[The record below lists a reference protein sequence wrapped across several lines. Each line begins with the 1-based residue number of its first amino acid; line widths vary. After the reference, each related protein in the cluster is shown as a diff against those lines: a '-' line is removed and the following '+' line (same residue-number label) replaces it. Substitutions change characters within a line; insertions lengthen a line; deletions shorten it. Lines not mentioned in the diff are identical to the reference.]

1 MIYADNAAT
10 TKMSDGAAKVFVS
23 LLDEAWGNPS
33 SLYAHGQKAKEVLEQ
48 ARQDV
53 AACFGAQPREI
64 YFTSCGSESD
74 NQAIISAATAGK
86 KLDKT
91 HIISTAVEHHAVL
104 HTLEKLKA
112 QGFDV
117 QLLEP
122 DTNGAV
128 TAQQVADAV
137 RSDTCLVTVMY
148 ANNEIGTIN
157 PIAAIG
163 AACREKGVPFHTDAV
178 QAAGHIP
185 IDVRA
190 DNIDMLSLS
199 AHKFYGPKGAG
210 VLFARKG
217 TALESLIIGGAQ
229 ESGKRAG
236 TQNVPAIVGAA
247 QAFKESC
254 EQMQTAA
261 QHDTALRDKLI
272 EGLSKI
278 PHSALNGDRL
288 DRLPG
293 NVSFCFEDVDGE
305 SLLLL
310 LDEKGICASSG
321 SACSSGSMEPSHVLL
336 AVGRSRETAQGALR
350 LSLGRYNTPQ
360 ETDIII
366 QTVTQTVDYLRSF
379 SQSWNDKLRGKK
391 PFLL

>member
-1 MIYADNAAT
+1 
-10 TKMSDGAAKVFVS
+10 
-23 LLDEAWGNPS
+23 
-33 SLYAHGQKAKEVLEQ
+33 
-48 ARQDV
+48 
-53 AACFGAQPREI
+53 
-64 YFTSCGSESD
+64 
-74 NQAIISAATAGK
+74 
-86 KLDKT
+86 
-91 HIISTAVEHHAVL
+91 
-104 HTLEKLKA
+104 
-112 QGFDV
+112 
-117 QLLEP
+117 
-122 DTNGAV
+122 
-128 TAQQVADAV
+128 
-137 RSDTCLVTVMY
+137 
-148 ANNEIGTIN
+148 
-157 PIAAIG
+157 
-163 AACREKGVPFHTDAV
+163 
-178 QAAGHIP
+178 
-185 IDVRA
+185 
-190 DNIDMLSLS
+190 
-199 AHKFYGPKGAG
+199 
-210 VLFARKG
+210 
-217 TALESLIIGGAQ
+217 
-229 ESGKRAG
+229 
-236 TQNVPAIVGAA
+236 
-247 QAFKESC
+247 
-254 EQMQTAA
+254 MQTAA

-336 AVGRSRETAQGALR
+336 AVGRSRETAQGAFR

>member
-1 MIYADNAAT
+1 
-10 TKMSDGAAKVFVS
+10 
-23 LLDEAWGNPS
+23 
-33 SLYAHGQKAKEVLEQ
+33 
-48 ARQDV
+48 
-53 AACFGAQPREI
+53 
-64 YFTSCGSESD
+64 
-74 NQAIISAATAGK
+74 
-86 KLDKT
+86 
-91 HIISTAVEHHAVL
+91 
-104 HTLEKLKA
+104 
-112 QGFDV
+112 
-117 QLLEP
+117 
-122 DTNGAV
+122 
-128 TAQQVADAV
+128 
-137 RSDTCLVTVMY
+137 
-148 ANNEIGTIN
+148 
-157 PIAAIG
+157 
-163 AACREKGVPFHTDAV
+163 
-178 QAAGHIP
+178 
-185 IDVRA
+185 
-190 DNIDMLSLS
+190 MLSLS

-305 SLLLL
+305 SLFLL

-321 SACSSGSMEPSHVLL
+321 SACSSGSLEPSHVLL

>member
-1 MIYADNAAT
+1 MKIYADNAAT
-10 TKMSDGAAKVFVS
+10 TKMSRTAIDAMIPFM
-23 LLDEAWGNPS
+23 EEHFGNPS
-33 SLYAHGQKAKEVLEQ
+33 SLYSIGQKAREALERCRNEVAE
-48 ARQDV
+48 V
-53 AACFGAQPREI
+53 IGANPREI

-74 NQAIISAATAGK
+74 NQAIISAAATGK
-86 KLDKT
+86 KRNKT

-122 DTNGAV
+122 GTNGAV

-157 PIAAIG
+157 PIADIG
-163 AACREKGVPFHTDAV
+163 TACREKGVPFHTDAV
-178 QAAGHIP
+178 QAGHIP

-366 QTVTQTVDYLRSF
+366 QTVTQTVDYMRSF